1 MKKIEIITDEHR
13 HHVYIGNIDFW
24 LDTLELVKLY
34 KKLGRA
40 RWYKIKN
47 IQNKERNE
55 LNCKIAI
62 REAELEQ
69 KIIKL
74 AKLTKNEKKG
84 ESISLLNSFVD
95 LQISHSKA
103 MGVAVQILPTKE
115 VADAYTKAQVSCIDF
130 IETVT
135 DEMIRVVE
143 NHNKNNKQ

>member
-1 MKKIEIITDEHR
+1 MEM
-13 HHVYIGNIDFW
+13 
-24 LDTLELVKLY
+24 
-34 KKLGRA
+34 
-40 RWYKIKN
+40 
-47 IQNKERNE
+47 NE

-115 VADAYTKAQVSCIDF
+115 VADAYITAQLACIDF
-130 IETVT
+130 IDTVADGIIKT
-135 DEMIRVVE
+135 VE
-143 NHNKNNKQ
+143 NHSKKNKKNKQ